1 MQEAASPTEI
11 KNRKTIEE
19 VTADEFVQQFDPHRA
34 YNVKEVNP
42 CAPELAAMPPAG
54 RARQSVAQVR

>member
-19 VTADEFVQQFDPHRA
+19 VTADEFVQQFDPRRA
-34 YNVKEVNP
+34 YSAKEVNP
-42 CAPELAAMPPAG
+42 RAPELAAMPPAG
-54 RARQSVAQVR
+54 RAWQSVAQVR

>member
-19 VTADEFVQQFDPHRA
+19 VTADEFV
-34 YNVKEVNP
+34 
-42 CAPELAAMPPAG
+42 
-54 RARQSVAQVR
+54 